1 MFCTFVS
8 NNFQKEVLHTLT
20 FIKHELRRVVNN
32 QIELSQRL
40 EVLETRSDSN
50 VHIDNSS
57 NKPFSLLNDMSDC
70 TIPLNNEI
78 DLNIFE
84 DKISG
89 DNVFRSNL
97 INELSYIGGK
107 HVKAMVKRMMY
118 KLFNDELLKNYS
130 FTGKKGKMKFSTLAI
145 CSVIFDTLKQHK
157 KFKCISQNEIEEII
171 KYILA
176 QVPFNLKRLDAKIII
191 KD

>member
-1 MFCTFVS
+1 
-8 NNFQKEVLHTLT
+8 
-20 FIKHELRRVVNN
+20 
-32 QIELSQRL
+32 LSQRL

-50 VHIDNSS
+50 VHNDNSS

-97 INELSYIGGK
+97 
-107 HVKAMVKRMMY
+107 
-118 KLFNDELLKNYS
+118 
-130 FTGKKGKMKFSTLAI
+130 
-145 CSVIFDTLKQHK
+145 VI
-157 KFKCISQNEIEEII
+157 KCNV
-171 KYILA
+171 IL
-176 QVPFNLKRLDAKIII
+176 N
-191 KD
+191 

>member
-1 MFCTFVS
+1 M
-8 NNFQKEVLHTLT
+8 
-20 FIKHELRRVVNN
+20 
-32 QIELSQRL
+32 SQRL

-97 INELSYIGGK
+97 VIK
-107 HVKAMVKRMMY
+107 
-118 KLFNDELLKNYS
+118 
-130 FTGKKGKMKFSTLAI
+130 
-145 CSVIFDTLKQHK
+145 CSNVIL
-157 KFKCISQNEIEEII
+157 N
-171 KYILA
+171 
-176 QVPFNLKRLDAKIII
+176 
-191 KD
+191 